1 MRRSSRLWDI
11 AVAALVTIVLVAEAV
26 IEGGTPVSI
35 VLSTIIG
42 GALAFRRTYPLTS
55 YLVSGASVV
64 AMVAFA
70 FPAGM
75 YPYANLLQTYS
86 VGAYAHP
93 SRAVIGLVLSV
104 AGPVAYWLIAPP
116 DPNPV
121 IPAIVV
127 ASWVLAWAGGAAEAA
142 RRRRV
147 EARALQEE
155 EDVRRRQAAA
165 IAAADEER
173 SRIVREVHDIVGHSV
188 TVMLLHAGAAQRLV
202 ATDPAGAA
210 SAVNTVQEVGRETL
224 GELDRVLGLQRPRDG
239 DVDDRHPAPGVGDID
254 DLAGRF
260 NDAGIPVRVEI
271 DGEPR
276 SLSGATDLAVYRI
289 IQESLTNV
297 ARHAGGAPAEVHIG
311 YAADAL
317 RVVVS
322 DSGAGGGPTN
332 GGRGLAGIRERVE
345 ELGGELVAGPGP
357 SGGWTVDATIP
368 MPLG

>member
-1 MRRSSRLWDI
+1 MRRVSRLWDI
-11 AVAALVTIVLVAEAV
+11 VIAALATIVLVAEAV
-26 IEGGTPVSI
+26 IEGGSPVAI
-35 VLSTIIG
+35 ALSAIIG

-104 AGPVAYWLIAPP
+104 AGPVGYWLIAPP

-142 RRRRV
+142 RRRRSA
-147 EARALQEE
+147 ARELQEE
-155 EDVRRRQAAA
+155 EDVRRRQAEV

-188 TVMLLHAGAAQRLV
+188 TVMLLHAGAAQRLMT
-202 ATDPAGAA
+202 TDPAAAA
-210 SAVNTVQEVGRETL
+210 SAVNTVEEVGRETL
-224 GELDRVLGLQRPRDG
+224 AELDRVLGLQRPAG
-239 DVDDRHPAPGVGDID
+239 DRRPAPGMDDID

-260 NDAGIPVRVEI
+260 NDAGIKVTVGV

-276 SLSGATDLAVYRI
+276 SLPRSADLAVYRI
-289 IQESLTNV
+289 VQESLTNV
-297 ARHAGGAPAEVHIG
+297 ARHAGGAPAEVRIG
-311 YAADAL
+311 YAGDRL
-317 RVVVS
+317 HVVVS
-322 DSGAGGGPTN
+322 DSGTNPGPAN

-345 ELGGELVAGPGP
+345 ELGGELTAGPGP
-357 SGGWTVDATIP
+357 TGGWTVDATIP
-368 MPLG
+368 LPLP

>member
-1 MRRSSRLWDI
+1 MRRVSRLWDI
-11 AVAALVTIVLVAEAV
+11 VIAALATIVLVAEAV
-26 IEGGTPVSI
+26 IEGGSPI
-35 VLSTIIG
+35 AIALSAIIG

-86 VGAYAHP
+86 VGAYANP

-104 AGPVAYWLIAPP
+104 AGPVGYWLIAPP

-147 EARALQEE
+147 AARVMQEE
-155 EDVRRRQAAA
+155 EDAQRRQAEAL
-165 IAAADEER
+165 AAADDER
-173 SRIVREVHDIVGHSV
+173 SRIIREVHDIVGHSV
-188 TVMLLHAGAAQRLV
+188 TVMLLHAGAAQRLMD
-202 ATDPAGAA
+202 TDPAAAA
-210 SAVNTVQEVGRETL
+210 SAVNTVEEVGRETL
-224 GELDRVLGLQRPRDG
+224 AELDRVLGLQRRSDG
-239 DVDDRHPAPGVGDID
+239 ADRRPAPGVDDIN

-260 NDAGIPVRVEI
+260 NDAGIPVIVEVE
-271 DGEPR
+271 GEPQ
-276 SLSGATDLAVYRI
+276 SLSRTTDLAVYRI
-289 IQESLTNV
+289 VQESLTNV
-297 ARHAGGAPAEVHIG
+297 ARHAGGAPARVHIG
-311 YAADAL
+311 YGGEAL

-322 DSGAGGGPTN
+322 DSGTNDGPAN
-332 GGRGLAGIRERVE
+332 GGRGLVGIKERVE
-345 ELGGELVAGPGP
+345 ELGGELTAGPGP
-357 SGGWTVDATIP
+357 TGGWTVEAIIP
-368 MPLG
+368 LPVA

>member
-1 MRRSSRLWDI
+1 MAI
-11 AVAALVTIVLVAEAV
+11 A
-26 IEGGTPVSI
+26 
-35 VLSTIIG
+35 LSAIIG

-142 RRRRV
+142 RRRRSA
-147 EARALQEE
+147 ARAMQEE
-155 EDVRRRQAAA
+155 EDDRRRQAEAL
-165 IAAADEER
+165 AAADEER

-188 TVMLLHAGAAQRLV
+188 TVMLLHAGAAQRLMG
-202 ATDPAGAA
+202 TDPAAAA
-210 SAVNTVQEVGRETL
+210 SAVNTVEEVGRETL
-224 GELDRVLGLQRPRDG
+224 AELDRVLGLQRRSM
-239 DVDDRHPAPGVGDID
+239 
-254 DLAGRF
+254 GRS
-260 NDAGIPVRVEI
+260 P
-271 DGEPR
+271 PR
-276 SLSGATDLAVYRI
+276 SRCGRHRRTCRSFQRCRDTGHGRSRGGAAVAPPSTDLAVYRI
-289 IQESLTNV
+289 VQESLTNV
-297 ARHAGGAPAEVHIG
+297 ARHAGGARPRSTSGTPAT
-311 YAADAL
+311 
-317 RVVVS
+317 RSVS
-322 DSGAGGGPTN
+322 S
-332 GGRGLAGIRERVE
+332 
-345 ELGGELVAGPGP
+345 
-357 SGGWTVDATIP
+357 
-368 MPLG
+368 